1 MKVNMSKK
9 ELVELNCMTEGG
21 FFVLNGSLCILV
33 EHIQGKESKVYNFNG
48 DTFVYVYKDT
58 KVEYISNK
66 NIEITVK

>member
-9 ELVELNCMTEGG
+9 ELVELNCMTEGS
-21 FFVLNGSLCILV
+21 FFVLNGNLCILV
-33 EHIQGKESKVYNFNG
+33 EHIQGKESKVYNFNE
-48 DTFVYVYKDT
+48 DIFVYVYEDT